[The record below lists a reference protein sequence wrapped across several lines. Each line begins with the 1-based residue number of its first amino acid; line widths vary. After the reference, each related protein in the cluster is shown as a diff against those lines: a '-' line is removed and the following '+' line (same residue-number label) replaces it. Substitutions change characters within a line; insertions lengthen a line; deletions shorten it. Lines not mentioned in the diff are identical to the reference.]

1 MPFISGGVST
11 LKKRKERGAEI
22 GLFIACIE
30 MEEAPP
36 SLSCLGRISAEEEEE
51 EEETALYLPHNNG
64 VGGI

>member
-22 GLFIACIE
+22 GLLIAYIE
-30 MEEAPP
+30 MEETPP
-36 SLSCLGRISAEEEEE
+36 SLSCLGRISEEEEE
-51 EEETALYLPHNNG
+51 TTALYLPHNNG